1 MSAKTTATAVPMATR
16 EVSAAKRSAFKDDLK
31 VGDCFGVYCGGEGE
45 VNRRFFW
52 MAEACAAGA
61 STNAVV
67 YKAPFEDRNWDVK
80 AGDDVLNVRWLERR
94 DEDKHPRKFEVGLE
108 QTISLA
114 STLPQKVT
122 WESQTSTGNFKYLSK
137 ADERMFVQMSGSV
150 NEVAPNWKAN
160 GKALELTLQAA
171 AAAAAARGPAK
182 ARARQ

>member
-1 MSAKTTATAVPMATR
+1 
-16 EVSAAKRSAFKDDLK
+16 
-31 VGDCFGVYCGGEGE
+31 
-45 VNRRFFW
+45 

-122 WESQTSTGNFKYLSK
+122 WERQTSTGNFKYLSK
-137 ADERMFVQMSGSV
+137 ADERVFVQMSGSV

-160 GKALELTLQAA
+160 GKALELTLQASSSALQSSSSSSSKRASKGKSKA
-171 AAAAAARGPAK
+171 ASKKRPRATAASRSRSSKRTRKEGAGAK
-182 ARARQ
+182 SKN